1 MHIIFFVYYGIEGIG
16 SLDDIKRKYPIEYS
30 TRYVSTKKFL
40 DYYSKVYELV
50 SIDYIKYQNDLRK
63 TIDFV
68 FDLHEHKSTKNIDKY
83 SKSMAYCTA
92 VNLTGQIISRVRLG
106 MGRSLDKELPP
117 EMNAKQLEKLALDI
131 ANKKIRNVV
140 VYVYESTSFFA
151 LTYIA
156 LNDLIQNTKRNISIC
171 QNCGRYYLQYSG
183 KEVYCELPNQDGSP
197 SCKSYA
203 SRKAY
208 DIKIVED
215 VAELTYKRE
224 YQRRITQVYRA
235 KEIVKPILRKE
246 FNNWKAKA
254 RKQLKLYREG
264 KLSEEEF
271 CNWIDDNK

>member
-1 MHIIFFVYYGIEGIG
+1 
-16 SLDDIKRKYPIEYS
+16 
-30 TRYVSTKKFL
+30 
-40 DYYSKVYELV
+40 
-50 SIDYIKYQNDLRK
+50 
-63 TIDFV
+63 
-68 FDLHEHKSTKNIDKY
+68 
-83 SKSMAYCTA
+83 
-92 VNLTGQIISRVRLG
+92 
-106 MGRSLDKELPP
+106 
-117 EMNAKQLEKLALDI
+117 
-131 ANKKIRNVV
+131 
-140 VYVYESTSFFA
+140 
-151 LTYIA
+151 
-156 LNDLIQNTKRNISIC
+156 
-171 QNCGRYYLQYSG
+171 LQYSG
-183 KEVYCELPNQDGSP
+183 KEVYCELPDQDRSP

-254 RKQLKLYREG
+254 RKQLKSYREG